1 MRTFLAFLVFFTAF
15 GFEAFGFD
23 EDFFAAGLLA
33 FAGAAFFTGAVAA
46 LAFTCFD
53 WRQTSESGAAAQTPR
68 SRLRLRRRAASA
80 LQRRTPRSAA
90 SRRR

>member
-1 MRTFLAFLVFFTAF
+1 MAFLVFFTAF

-46 LAFTCFD
+46 ALALT
-53 WRQTSESGAAAQTPR
+53 
-68 SRLRLRRRAASA
+68 
-80 LQRRTPRSAA
+80 
-90 SRRR
+90 